1 MTTTELIAKVKDNTF
16 SSIYSKEDVI
26 KMLEAITEQ
35 PKQEVSLMDAFKMF
49 KNEFLETLDTEHSF
63 HEFDSDCIDTS
74 TAEFSLSG
82 NEINLD
88 CVELDNREIMR
99 EVRNQIIDD
108 VFDMMESEI
117 EEKEKENETTE
128 N

>member
-35 PKQEVSLMDAFKMF
+35 PVSRMDAFKMF
-49 KNEFLETLDTEHSF
+49 RNEFLQIFDVEHHN
-63 HEFDSDCIDTS
+63 HEFDNDVIDNS
-74 TAEFSLSG
+74 TAEFSLHG
-82 NEINLD
+82 NEIYLD
-88 CVELDNREIMR
+88 CVELDHREIMN
-99 EVRNQIIDD
+99 EVRRQIIDD
-108 VFDMMESEI
+108 VFDSMEQEI
-117 EEKEKENETTE
+117 EEKEKETTE

>member
-1 MTTTELIAKVKDNTF
+1 MTTTELLSKVKENTF

-49 KNEFLETLDTEHSF
+49 KSEFLHILDMEHHN
-63 HEFDSDCIDTS
+63 HEFDNDCIDTS

-99 EVRNQIIDD
+99 EVRNQIIGD
-108 VFDMMESEI
+108 VFDSMEQEI
-117 EEKEKENETTE
+117 EEKEKETTE

>member
-1 MTTTELIAKVKDNTF
+1 MTTTELLSKVKENTF

-35 PKQEVSLMDAFKMF
+35 PKQVSLMDAFKMF
-49 KNEFLETLDTEHSF
+49 KSEFMETLDTEHSF
-63 HEFDSDCIDTS
+63 HTFDSDCIDTS
-74 TAEFSLSG
+74 TAEFSLHG

-99 EVRNQIIDD
+99 EVRNQIIGD
-108 VFDMMESEI
+108 VFDSMEQEI